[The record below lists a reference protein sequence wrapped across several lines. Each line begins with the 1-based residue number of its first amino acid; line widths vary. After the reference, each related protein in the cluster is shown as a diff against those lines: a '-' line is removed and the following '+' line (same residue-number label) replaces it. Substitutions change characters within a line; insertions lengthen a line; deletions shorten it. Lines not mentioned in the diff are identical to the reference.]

1 MAVRVYVSQPMKGKT
16 NEEIEEARKVAFE
29 DAKQYLTT
37 VEKIPEENIELVDSF
52 LKDYK
57 VPESDEYHI
66 EKPIYMLG
74 KSIQIL
80 STADW
85 IYMADGYVNHAGC
98 RIELSV
104 AKYYGIHI
112 IYNSW
117 NGKDPDAQ

>member
-1 MAVRVYVSQPMKGKT
+1 MAVRVYISQPMRGKT
-16 NEEIEEARKVAFE
+16 NEEIEETRKLAFE

-37 VEKIPEENIELVDSF
+37 IEKIPEENIELVDSF

-85 IYMADGYVNHAGC
+85 IYMGKEWEDHTGC
-98 RIELSV
+98 RIEFTV

-112 IYNSW
+112 IHNTW
-117 NGKDPDAQ
+117 NGKEQDVQ